1 MLISHETPICLLEES
16 LKFNDYDFIL
26 NHLLDKHPKYKEF
39 YLNKSQRTSILDN
52 SSYEYFINGQ
62 EFDEKNFIKN
72 IKELQPTYYLIP
84 DVLMDSEK
92 TMELF
97 EKWKYVNKYEFVNCK
112 KIAVVQGK
120 TLKEWLDCYLFYWK
134 NQQHFDKI
142 AISFHYDFLKTFS
155 IPYSESEDVL
165 YALGRFN
172 LLKFLF
178 DNKMIMNKPYHLLG
192 SHIGGIEF
200 HWYKVNEFNFIET
213 IDTGYPVKF
222 GIEEI
227 LTSGLNMQGD
237 PESNIKKPNIILD
250 DFIDKEL
257 TEIQIETILENIK
270 TFKTQ
275 IYG

>member
-1 MLISHETPICLLEES
+1 MLISHEIPICLLEES

-39 YLNKSQRTSILDN
+39 YLNNSQRTSILDN

-62 EFDEKNFIKN
+62 EFDEENFIKN

-97 EKWKYVNKYEFVNCK
+97 EKWKHINKYEFVNCK

-134 NQQHFDKI
+134 NQQHFDKV
-142 AISFHYDFLKTFS
+142 AISFHYEFFKTLAGS
-155 IPYSESEDVL
+155 YNEVEDIS

-172 LLKFLF
+172 LLNFLV
-178 DNKMIMNKPYHLLG
+178 DNDMIMKKPYHLLG

-200 HWYKVNEFNFIET
+200 CWYKQRQFNFIET

-222 GIEEI
+222 GIKKI
-227 LTSGLNMQGD
+227 LTSDLKKQTK
-237 PESNIKKPNIILD
+237 IKPNIILD

-257 TEIQIETILENIK
+257 TEIQIKTILKNIK